1 MKKCNIDNTVPSIR
15 NTKCVSNI
23 MWMKKIIYTEVE
35 SGKSLVNENL
45 NLHIKFLWVAW
56 RLILK
61 VMFFQLFLKIYKA
74 LKQNYSSWKREKA
87 QFLCFI
93 SRKPSKLA
101 LNKILNLHFFF
112 FFLETWFLSGKVF
125 GSLEVMANSGRY
137 ATAHTYFIQAAAS
150 SRWRDILL
158 CFKTP
163 TSWKW

>member
-101 LNKILNLHFFF
+101 LKKRLKLHFGEPVRFRQTVLNVACLFF
-112 FFLETWFLSGKVF
+112 SF
-125 GSLEVMANSGRY
+125 SLLACM
-137 ATAHTYFIQAAAS
+137 T
-150 SRWRDILL
+150 
-158 CFKTP
+158 K
-163 TSWKW
+163 